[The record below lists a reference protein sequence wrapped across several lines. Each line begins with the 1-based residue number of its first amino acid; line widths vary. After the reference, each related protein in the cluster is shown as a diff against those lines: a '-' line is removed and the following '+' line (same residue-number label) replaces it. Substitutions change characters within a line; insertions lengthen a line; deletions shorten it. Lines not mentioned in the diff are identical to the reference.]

1 MQEINLQPLFDYLET
16 FKAEI
21 RSEIADL
28 KNRVTSLEN
37 SMDRLTKIVTDLR
50 DEMIVMNHRVE
61 KLEMR

>member
-16 FKAEI
+16 FKAEMLDKFN
-21 RSEIADL
+21 SLE
-28 KNRVTSLEN
+28 NRVSALEN

-50 DEMIVMNHRVE
+50 DEMVVMNHRVE